1 MVSTIVYFVSMST
14 RNNDN
19 HRVIS
24 VPLNTFYGV
33 SLVLSFLGGSYLT
46 YNRYLKQYRNIRDI
60 PVSLFKRKW
69 LYGRVTAVGDGDN
82 FHFYHL
88 PGGFFGGWGWLRKT
102 PELELNTTIK
112 TVDSKIITASDKPS
126 HQMLSKSFFKRIKD
140 IVSMSSSQRKLKL
153 RSNYY
158 MNLKPRYKGKRSLP
172 TIPIRISG
180 IDAPE
185 RAHFGNEGQP
195 FGDEALNW
203 LRYQL
208 LGKRVWIKPLRID
221 QYNRC
226 VARAVYW
233 SWLGGWKDIGLQ
245 MIKEGLAVVYEGKI
259 DAEFDGKKKIYQFHE
274 FLAKSQRK
282 GLWIQRSI
290 ETPSQ
295 FKKKL

>member
-1 MVSTIVYFVSMST
+1 MSN

-19 HRVIS
+19 NRVITI
-24 VPLNTFYGV
+24 PLNAFYSV
-33 SLVLSFLGGSYLT
+33 SFILTILGGSYLT
-46 YNRYLKQYRNIRDI
+46 YNRYLKQYTNVRDI
-60 PVSLFKRKW
+60 PANIFKKKW
-69 LYGRVTAVGDGDN
+69 LYGKVTAVGDGDN

-102 PELELNTTIK
+102 PELELNTTTK
-112 TVDSKIITASDKPS
+112 TVDAKTITASNKRY
-126 HQMLSKSFFKRIKD
+126 HQILFKSSFKRIKD
-140 IVSMSSSQRKLKL
+140 ILSMSSSQKNLEL
-153 RSNYY
+153 RSRYY
-158 MNLKPRYKGKRSLP
+158 MNLKPQYKGRRSLP

-185 RAHFGNEGQP
+185 RAHFGNKGQP

-208 LGKRVWIKPLRID
+208 LGKKVWIKPLRID

-226 VARAVYW
+226 VARAIYW
-233 SWLGGWKDIGLQ
+233 SWFGGWKDIGLQ
-245 MIKEGLAVVYEGKI
+245 MIEEGLAVVYEGKI

-282 GLWIQRSI
+282 GLWIQKNI
-290 ETPSQ
+290 ETPGE
-295 FKKKL
+295 FKKKI